1 MPILCSLRCSRIRLT
16 RLSMVLFLA
25 ASWSPGEHVLARQP
39 TPKTLKTG
47 DRGPLVENLQRTLNA
62 RLKPSPKLSIDGDY
76 GPNTQKAVL
85 QFQRLN
91 KLPASGTVNT
101 ATWKA
106 LGTLVTRDAT
116 VPSPQVVN
124 QQKLS
129 RAPAD
134 SLTGP
139 PFVTC
144 KAWAIA
150 DANTGKILWGHEA
163 NKSLDMASTTKIMT
177 AYLVLKAAQANPAT
191 LDETVTFSA
200 RADNTRGSTAGIRR
214 GESLPVKELLYG
226 LMLPSGNDA
235 SVALA
240 EHFGGRLTSARKPR
254 KAPSYDQFI
263 ARMNQ
268 AAGQLGMAKTRF
280 ANPHGLTAEG
290 HQTTA
295 SDLIRLAH
303 QAMQLPV
310 FRKYVA
316 TRQHGCTLTDQAGTQ
331 RNVIWKNTNRLLAI
345 EGYLGVKTG
354 TTTAAGACLV
364 SCSQRGNRQLL
375 MVILGASNSDA
386 RYMDSRN
393 LYRWAWQQLK

>member
-1 MPILCSLRCSRIRLT
+1 MTVPYSLRHSRIVLT
-16 RLSMVLFLA
+16 RLSMILFLA
-25 ASWSPGEHVLARQP
+25 TCWSTGEDVQAHQTTR
-39 TPKTLKTG
+39 KHLKSG

-76 GPNTQKAVL
+76 GPNTRKAVL

-91 KLPASGTVNT
+91 RLPASGTVDT

-106 LGTLVTRDAT
+106 LGVLVTRDAT
-116 VPSPQVVN
+116 VPSPQVIN
-124 QQKLS
+124 QQTLS
-129 RAPAD
+129 RAAAD

-177 AYLVLKAAQANPAT
+177 AYLVLKEAQENPAT
-191 LDETVTFSA
+191 LEETVTFSA
-200 RADNTRGSTAGIRR
+200 RADNTRGSTAGIRM

-240 EHFGGRLTSARKPR
+240 EHFGGRLRSTRKSR
-254 KAPSYDQFI
+254 TVPSYDQFI
-263 ARMNQ
+263 VRMNQ
-268 AAGQLGMAKTRF
+268 AAEQLAMAKTRF
-280 ANPHGLTAEG
+280 VNPHGLTAES

-303 QAMQLPV
+303 QAMQLPT

-316 TRQHGCTLTDQAGTQ
+316 TRQHGCMLTDRSGVQ

-345 EGYLGVKTG
+345 KGYLGVKTG

-375 MVILGASNSDA
+375 MVVLGASSSDA
-386 RYMDSRN
+386 RYTDSRN
-393 LYRWAWQQLK
+393 LYRWAWQQLE

>member
-1 MPILCSLRCSRIRLT
+1 
-16 RLSMVLFLA
+16 
-25 ASWSPGEHVLARQP
+25 
-39 TPKTLKTG
+39 
-47 DRGPLVENLQRTLNA
+47 
-62 RLKPSPKLSIDGDY
+62 
-76 GPNTQKAVL
+76 
-85 QFQRLN
+85 
-91 KLPASGTVNT
+91 VNT

-106 LGTLVTRDAT
+106 LGVLITRDAT
-116 VPSPQVVN
+116 VPSPQVIN
-124 QQKLS
+124 RQKLS

-177 AYLVLKAAQANPAT
+177 AYLVLKEAQENPAT
-191 LDETVTFSA
+191 LEETVTFSA
-200 RADNTRGSTAGIRR
+200 RADNTRGSTAGIRM

-240 EHFGGRLTSARKPR
+240 EHFGGRLPSTRKSR
-254 KAPSYDQFI
+254 TTPSYDQFI
-263 ARMNQ
+263 VHMNQ
-268 AAGQLGMAKTRF
+268 AAGQLAMTKTRF
-280 ANPHGLTAEG
+280 ANPHGLTAAG

-303 QAMQLPV
+303 QAMQLPT

-316 TRQHGCTLTDQAGTQ
+316 TRQHGCTLIDQSGVQ

-364 SCSQRGNRQLL
+364 SCAQRGNRQLL
-375 MVILGASNSDA
+375 MVVLGASSSDA
-386 RYMDSRN
+386 RYTDSRN
-393 LYRWAWQQLK
+393 LYRWAWQQLE

>member
-1 MPILCSLRCSRIRLT
+1 ML
-16 RLSMVLFLA
+16 LFLA
-25 ASWSPGEHVLARQP
+25 TCWSTAGDLQAQQAIRKH
-39 TPKTLKTG
+39 LKSG

-76 GPNTQKAVL
+76 GPNTRKAVL

-91 KLPASGTVNT
+91 RLPASGTVDT

-106 LGTLVTRDAT
+106 LGVLITRDAT
-116 VPSPQVVN
+116 VPSPQVIN
-124 QQKLS
+124 RQKLS
-129 RAPAD
+129 RATAD

-177 AYLVLKAAQANPAT
+177 AYLVLKEAQENPAT
-191 LDETVTFSA
+191 LEETVTFSA
-200 RADNTRGSTAGIRR
+200 RADNTRGSTAGIRM

-240 EHFGGRLTSARKPR
+240 EHFGGRLRSTRKSR
-254 KAPSYDQFI
+254 TVPSYDQFI
-263 ARMNQ
+263 VRMNQ
-268 AAGQLGMAKTRF
+268 AAEQLAMAKTRF

-303 QAMQLPV
+303 QAMQLPT
-310 FRKYVA
+310 FRNYVA
-316 TRQHGCTLTDQAGTQ
+316 TRQHGCTLTDQSGVQ

-364 SCSQRGNRQLL
+364 SCAQRGNRQLL
-375 MVILGASNSDA
+375 MVVLGASSSDA
-386 RYMDSRN
+386 RYTDSRN
-393 LYRWAWQQLK
+393 LYRWAWQQLE

>member
-1 MPILCSLRCSRIRLT
+1 MTASYSLRHSWIVFT
-16 RLSMVLFLA
+16 RLSMLLFLA
-25 ASWSPGEHVLARQP
+25 TCWSTAGDLQAQQAIRKH
-39 TPKTLKTG
+39 LKSG

-76 GPNTQKAVL
+76 GPNTRKAVL

-91 KLPASGTVNT
+91 RLPASGTVDT

-106 LGTLVTRDAT
+106 LGVLITRDAT
-116 VPSPQVVN
+116 VPSPQVIN
-124 QQKLS
+124 RQKLS
-129 RAPAD
+129 RATAD

-177 AYLVLKAAQANPAT
+177 AYLVLKEAQENPAT
-191 LDETVTFSA
+191 LEETVTFSA
-200 RADNTRGSTAGIRR
+200 RADNTRGSTAGIRM

-240 EHFGGRLTSARKPR
+240 EHFGGRLRSTRKSR
-254 KAPSYDQFI
+254 TVPSYDQFI
-263 ARMNQ
+263 VRMNQ
-268 AAGQLGMAKTRF
+268 AAEQLAMAKTRF

-303 QAMQLPV
+303 QAMQLPT
-310 FRKYVA
+310 FRNYVA
-316 TRQHGCTLTDQAGTQ
+316 TRQHGCTLTDQSGVQ

-364 SCSQRGNRQLL
+364 SCAQRGNRQLL
-375 MVILGASNSDA
+375 MVVLGASSSDA
-386 RYMDSRN
+386 RYTDSRN
-393 LYRWAWQQLK
+393 LYRWAWQQLE